1 MCTGFRGPVLSNA
14 DLAPTLSE
22 RSPLSPGRRPG
33 RLGRTMR
40 GETSQAG
47 NRARKTRRRSR
58 RGEHAGEL
66 EGGPPEVPGVWD
78 RHALLLGSL
87 GSSPQPGAS
96 PGAPCTCPVFVCSPV
111 SALPTR
117 NLGSLVP
124 LSRTNLLSRSFFPSA
139 SPLLPFSSLYYLSR
153 PLILP
158 SRSLPSLPLPS
169 PPPSSTLL
177 ALFPLPLSPSPSLYP
192 RSLHSSCLLPPRHFP
207 LPRCSHVT
215 SFSSLG
221 VVSVP
226 PRAEVPLPCQPL
238 SPFKIRLS

>member
-1 MCTGFRGPVLSNA
+1 MGAQCAGKRHRLETEHEKLAAVLGGANTRVNWRADHPKFPGCGTGMRFFWARWVQARSRVQAPERPAPVLCLCA
-14 DLAPTLSE
+14 LLCRLFLPGILV
-22 RSPLSPGRRPG
+22 PWCLSP
-33 RLGRTMR
+33 
-40 GETSQAG
+40 
-47 NRARKTRRRSR
+47 
-58 RGEHAGEL
+58 
-66 EGGPPEVPGVWD
+66 VPICCL
-78 RHALLLGSL
+78 AL
-87 GSSPQPGAS
+87 SS
-96 PGAPCTCPVFVCSPV
+96 CH
-111 SALPTR
+111 L
-117 NLGSLVP
+117 
-124 LSRTNLLSRSFFPSA
+124 PSA

-226 PRAEVPLPCQPL
+226 PRARRCL
-238 SPFKIRLS
+238 SLANLFLLSKFDFRDKNRLWSQ